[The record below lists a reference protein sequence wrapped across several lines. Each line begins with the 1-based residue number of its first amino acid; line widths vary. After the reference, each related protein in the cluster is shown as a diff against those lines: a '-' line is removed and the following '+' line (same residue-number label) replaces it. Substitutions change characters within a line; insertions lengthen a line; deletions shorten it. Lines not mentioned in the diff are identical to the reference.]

1 MTAHHS
7 LVHIISSSCY
17 QGPFGWPDT
26 NYFLPHLY
34 KMQNLG
40 TEVDHE
46 EIDELYASV
55 TVELQDH
62 YPEFGEFARTLLEST
77 SYNSHVADA
86 SAALDLYTFFLLM
99 KIDEYS

>member
-17 QGPFGWPDT
+17 QGPFAWPDT

-77 SYNSHVADA
+77 GYNSHVADA
-86 SAALDLYTFFLLM
+86 SAASENRWIFINL
-99 KIDEYS
+99 ICA